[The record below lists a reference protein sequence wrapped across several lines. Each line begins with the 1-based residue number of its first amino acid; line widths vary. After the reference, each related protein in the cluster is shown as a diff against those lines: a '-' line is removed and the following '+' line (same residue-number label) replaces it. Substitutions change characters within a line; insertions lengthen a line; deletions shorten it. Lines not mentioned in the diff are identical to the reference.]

1 MPPKS
6 ETSRSGRRQGSSSS
20 SGAASCE
27 RLAEG
32 RLRERENR
40 TASLEQRY
48 KTEIERIVPAVH
60 VHVLSQ
66 DKKKKPKYG
75 CIKVSPPRSIEQGS
89 KCRLLP
95 VEGVKQWLSEA
106 TSIETDNL
114 EDIIIA
120 NFPDGIQASYNIDDL
135 VEYILEKEDEP
146 VAHRRREV
154 QLQGERRSFLDA
166 LDDLQISSK
175 EWSSSE
181 EEKTQG
187 VESSQDAATPTR
199 WLSNAKYAQ
208 HVNKV
213 HDTIRAIRA
222 EGPDVLDTRGSDTR
236 GSISRDHDY
245 SRETEYCTTL
255 KHYTGSD

>member
-20 SGAASCE
+20 SGAASFE

-199 WLSNAKYAQ
+199 WLSNARYAQ

-222 EGPDVLDTRGSDTR
+222 GPSDVPDVRDTR

-245 SRETEYCTTL
+245 GTTL
-255 KHYTGSD
+255 QHYTGSD